1 MPVQLLTDEQ
11 ARRYGTFQ
19 GDPSSEQLP
28 RFFEFDPAE
37 RASIGRHR
45 SDTARLGYAVQL
57 GSVRFVGR
65 FPDLAAVPDA
75 VVDHVAR
82 TLDVG
87 PAVFAGYAGS
97 RASMAHA
104 AEIRTRYGYTPF
116 GEGLPHW
123 RFLRWLYERVWTGA
137 ERPTVLVDLST
148 AWLVENRVLL
158 PGITTLT
165 RLVARVRDRAA
176 RRSWGIVVGQLREA
190 DRRRLEGLLEVEP
203 ESGLSVLE
211 RLRRPPRSPTIEGLV
226 GALERLGDI
235 QRVAGERRLRLEALT
250 PGRVRDLD
258 ADAAGAKAQR
268 SASGHSTAASP
279 RWPATWSDCW
289 PRRTTMSSR
298 SCSSSCT
305 TSPPAASGLSS
316 ATGSGPSSSSTPPP

>member
-1 MPVQLLTDEQ
+1 MPIQFLSDEQ
-11 ARRYGTFQ
+11 ARRYGQFHAA
-19 GDPSSEQLP
+19 PSPEQLR
-28 RFFEFDPAE
+28 RFFDFGPDE
-37 RASIGRHR
+37 RTDIERHR
-45 SDTARLGYAVQL
+45 SDRARLGYAVQL
-57 GSVRFVGR
+57 GSVRFLGR
-65 FPDLAAVPDA
+65 FPDLAAVPGP
-75 VVDHVAR
+75 VVDHVAA
-82 TLDVG
+82 G
-87 PAVFAGYAGS
+87 PTAALAGYDRS
-97 RASMAHA
+97 RASLAHA

-116 GEGLPHW
+116 GDGLPHW